1 MKKALFASFLL
12 LSIGLNAQTTA
23 DYLKEINRDIW
34 LPFIEAYGTFNAG
47 QYKSL
52 QTEDFIRVAANNK
65 NLPNPNDYFNSTEKW
80 FADMKQKEL
89 KLTIAFRFTERI
101 ANDKVASER
110 GVFELKAFDA
120 NGKELW
126 KDYGKFHV
134 FMRKLNGVW
143 KIVVDYDSNEKETVN
158 LPMYVSAFA
167 MDDFEKY

>member
-12 LSIGLNAQTTA
+12 LSIGLKAQTTA

-47 QYKSL
+47 KYKSL

-65 NLPNPNDYFNSTEKW
+65 NLPTPKEYFDGVEEW
-80 FADMKQKEL
+80 FGDMKKQGR

-110 GVFELKAFDA
+110 GIFELKAVDA
-120 NGKELW
+120 SGKELW

-134 FMRKLNGVW
+134 FMRKFNGVW

-158 LPMYVSAFA
+158 LPMYVSALA
-167 MDDFEKY
+167 MDDFEK

>member
-1 MKKALFASFLL
+1 MKKTFIFLFFLFST
-12 LSIGLNAQTTA
+12 LSNAQTTTK
-23 DYLKEINRDIW
+23 YLEEINRDIW
-34 LPFIEAYGTFNAG
+34 LPFIEAYSTFNSAK
-47 QYKSL
+47 YKSL

-65 NLPNPNDYFNSTEKW
+65 NLPTPKDYFDGVEEW
-80 FADMKQKEL
+80 FGDMKKQGR

-110 GVFELKAFDA
+110 GVFELKAVDTS
-120 NGKELW
+120 GKELW

-158 LPMYVSAFA
+158 LRAFTSAFA